1 MKLRNLEIKN
11 FRNFK
16 HITINLEN
24 RNIVFGMNDIGKTNF
39 LYAIRFLLDK
49 EIRKNGFKDSD
60 YYRKNTSENIEI
72 ILTIGIDD
80 YEEDDDT
87 KKLIAKMH
95 GAIGSDYNEIYIKLE
110 SEYDDREDITYPKMY
125 WGDKKDELLELNSIG
140 PSYPIDEVFKVVYIN
155 PLINLETVFK
165 MHKKSIFEERN
176 AQEKDITIRKDID
189 TMSKSLNEKISELSL
204 VEQFQEHVTTHYKD
218 LRKEEISIEL
228 KSEMEIKG
236 YYNNLVP
243 YIKRDNDSNHYP
255 TGGDGRRKLLSYSIM
270 NLVNKKE
277 SQQKI
282 LIHLVEEPENSLH
295 KSMQIAL
302 SKQLFNSSAYK
313 NLFVSTHSAPIIY
326 EMDDVNLIRIYS
338 SDKIECCTYAYR
350 VSEEYKS
357 VKKKLTKNLSEA
369 IFSERVLLIEGPSEK
384 VLFDKVMEEI
394 NPEYE
399 IDGGYILDIGGI
411 GFKPY
416 RDILSG
422 LGITSIVKTDNDLRQ
437 SGKKVNKKR
446 TDGLLEYEVYGF
458 NRVLPYINADK
469 LPNIEIENTSD
480 EKENKNILL
489 NKKKEIFNINKEIV
503 ERLNS
508 EHKIFLS
515 EVDLENDLY
524 RVIKNELDEYTDT
537 SNVVEYLQSKKLY
550 NLVEILNK
558 LSFED
563 CEKIYNSEEFKC
575 LREL

>member
-16 HITINLEN
+16 HIAINLEN

-80 YEEDDDT
+80 YEEDEDT

-95 GAIGSDYNEIYIKLE
+95 GAVGSDYNEIYIKLE

-165 MHKKSIFEERN
+165 VYKKSIFEERN
-176 AQEKDITIRKDID
+176 AKEKDITIRKDID
-189 TMSKSLNEKISELSL
+189 TISKSLNEKISELSL
-204 VEQFQEHVTTHYKD
+204 VEQFQDHVTMHYKD
-218 LRKEEISIEL
+218 LRKEDISIEL

-302 SKQLFNSSAYK
+302 SKQLFNSVSYK

-399 IDGGYILDIGGI
+399 INGGYILDIGGI

-422 LGITSIVKTDNDLRQ
+422 LGIISIVKTDNDL
-437 SGKKVNKKR
+437 KKSCKKINKNRK
-446 TDGLLEYEVYGF
+446 DGLLEYEIYGF
-458 NRVLPYINADK
+458 NRVLPYINEDK
-469 LPNIEIENTSD
+469 LPNIEIANTSD
-480 EKENKNILL
+480 EKENKSILI
-489 NKKKEIFNINKEIV
+489 NKKREIFNINKEIV

-508 EHKIFLS
+508 EYKIFLS

-550 NLVEILNK
+550 NLVGILNK

-563 CEKIYNSEEFKC
+563 CKKIYNSEEFKC

>member
-16 HITINLEN
+16 HIAINLEN

-80 YEEDDDT
+80 YEEDEDT

-95 GAIGSDYNEIYIKLE
+95 GAVGSDYNEIYIKLE

-140 PSYPIDEVFKVVYIN
+140 PSYPIDEVFKIIYIN

-165 MHKKSIFEERN
+165 VHKKSIFEERN

-189 TMSKSLNEKISELSL
+189 AISKSLNEKISELSL
-204 VEQFQEHVTTHYKD
+204 VEQFQDHVTTHYKD
-218 LRKEEISIEL
+218 LRKEDISIEL

-302 SKQLFNSSAYK
+302 SKQLFNSASYK

-326 EMDDVNLIRIYS
+326 EMDNVNLIRIYS

-416 RDILSG
+416 IDILNG
-422 LGITSIVKTDNDLRQ
+422 LGIISIVKTDNDL
-437 SGKKVNKKR
+437 KKSFKKINKNRK
-446 TDGLLEYEVYGF
+446 DGLLEYEVYGF
-458 NRVLPYINADK
+458 NRVLPYINEDK
-469 LPNIEIENTSD
+469 LPNIEIANTSD
-480 EKENKNILL
+480 EKENKSILI
-489 NKKKEIFNINKEIV
+489 NKKREIFNINKEIV

-508 EHKIFLS
+508 EYKIFLS

-550 NLVEILNK
+550 NLVGILNK

-563 CEKIYNSEEFKC
+563 CKKIYNSEEFKC

>member
-1 MKLRNLEIKN
+1 
-11 FRNFK
+11 
-16 HITINLEN
+16 INLEN

-72 ILTIGIDD
+72 ILTIGIED

-95 GAIGSDYNEIYIKLE
+95 GAIGSDYDEIYIKLE

-270 NLVNKKE
+270 NLINKKE

-302 SKQLFNSSAYK
+302 SKQLFNSVAYK

-422 LGITSIVKTDNDLRQ
+422 LGITSIVKTDNDLRK
-437 SGKKVNKKR
+437 SGKEVNKKR

-458 NRVLPYINADK
+458 NRVLPYINEDK

>member
-16 HITINLEN
+16 HIAINLEN

-80 YEEDDDT
+80 YEEDEDT

-95 GAIGSDYNEIYIKLE
+95 GAVGSDYNEIYIKLE

-140 PSYPIDEVFKVVYIN
+140 PSYPIDEVFKIIYIN

-165 MHKKSIFEERN
+165 VHKKSIFEERN

-189 TMSKSLNEKISELSL
+189 AISKSLNEKISELSL
-204 VEQFQEHVTTHYKD
+204 VEQFQDHVTTHYKD
-218 LRKEEISIEL
+218 LRKEDISIEL

-302 SKQLFNSSAYK
+302 SKQLFNSASYK

-326 EMDDVNLIRIYS
+326 EMDNVNLIRIYS

-416 RDILSG
+416 IDILNG
-422 LGITSIVKTDNDLRQ
+422 LGIISIVKTDNDL
-437 SGKKVNKKR
+437 KKSCKKINKNRK
-446 TDGLLEYEVYGF
+446 DGLLEYEVYGF
-458 NRVLPYINADK
+458 NRVLPYINEDK
-469 LPNIEIENTSD
+469 LPNIEIANTSD
-480 EKENKNILL
+480 EKENKSILI
-489 NKKKEIFNINKEIV
+489 NKKREIFNINKEIV

-508 EHKIFLS
+508 EYKIFLS

-550 NLVEILNK
+550 NLVGILNK

-563 CEKIYNSEEFKC
+563 CKKIYNSEEFKC

>member
-16 HITINLEN
+16 HIAINLEN

-72 ILTIGIDD
+72 ILTIGIGD
-80 YEEDDDT
+80 YEEDEDT

-95 GAIGSDYNEIYIKLE
+95 GAVGSDYNEIYIKLE

-140 PSYPIDEVFKVVYIN
+140 PSYPIDEVFKIIYIN

-165 MHKKSIFEERN
+165 VHKKSIFEERN

-189 TMSKSLNEKISELSL
+189 AISKSLNEKISELSL
-204 VEQFQEHVTTHYKD
+204 VEQFQDHVTTHYKD
-218 LRKEEISIEL
+218 LRKEDISIEL

-302 SKQLFNSSAYK
+302 SKQLFNSASYK

-326 EMDDVNLIRIYS
+326 EMDNVNLIRIYS

-416 RDILSG
+416 IDILNG
-422 LGITSIVKTDNDLRQ
+422 LGIISIVKTDNDL
-437 SGKKVNKKR
+437 KKSFKKINKNRK
-446 TDGLLEYEVYGF
+446 DGLLEYEVYGF
-458 NRVLPYINADK
+458 NRVLPYINEDK
-469 LPNIEIENTSD
+469 LPNIEIANTSD
-480 EKENKNILL
+480 EKENKSILI
-489 NKKKEIFNINKEIV
+489 NKKREIFNINKEIV

-508 EHKIFLS
+508 EYKIFLS

-550 NLVEILNK
+550 NLVGILNK

-563 CEKIYNSEEFKC
+563 CKKIYNSEEFKC

>member
-95 GAIGSDYNEIYIKLE
+95 GAVGSDYNEIYIKLE

-165 MHKKSIFEERN
+165 VHKKSIFEERN

-302 SKQLFNSSAYK
+302 SKQLFNSASYK

-422 LGITSIVKTDNDLRQ
+422 LGIISIVKTDNDLRK
-437 SGKKVNKKR
+437 SGKDINKKR
-446 TDGLLEYEVYGF
+446 KDGLLEYEVYGF
-458 NRVLPYINADK
+458 NRVLPYIKEDK
-469 LPNIEIENTSD
+469 LPNIEIANTSD
-480 EKENKNILL
+480 KEENKNTLI
-489 NKKKEIFNINKEIV
+489 NKKRELFIINKEIV

-508 EHKIFLS
+508 QHKIFLS

-524 RVIKNELDEYTDT
+524 KVIKNELDEYTNM
-537 SNVVEYLQSKKLY
+537 SNVVEYLQDKKLY